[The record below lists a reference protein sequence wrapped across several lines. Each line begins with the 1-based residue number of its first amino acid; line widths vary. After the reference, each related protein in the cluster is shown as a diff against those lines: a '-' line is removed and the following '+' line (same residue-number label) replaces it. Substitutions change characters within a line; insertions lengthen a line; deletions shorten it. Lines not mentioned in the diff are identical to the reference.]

1 MKDTSNKIVIGTFNT
16 AKYKDFAVY
25 LGDTY
30 QIERPPY
37 ELEIPEGMDSLEE
50 NAIAKARTWAILT
63 GKVAIADDTGFF
75 INALPGEPGVA
86 ARRWGGELPDGS
98 TNEDFW
104 KLLQQKT
111 KDLDDLSAYVEQCVA
126 MVSPSGKVEV
136 VYNRTAGY
144 LDKEKLKRPYNNSG
158 YPLAAAFVADNR
170 VKAWDDMS
178 NQEKAAFSRPFI
190 EELKEAIHRVQS
202 SA

>member
-1 MKDTSNKIVIGTFNT
+1 MTSEKIVIGTFNK
-16 AKYKDFAVY
+16 AKYKDFAIY

-30 QIERPPY
+30 QIEHPPY
-37 ELEIPEGMDSLEE
+37 ELDIPEGTDSLEE

-63 GKVAIADDTGFF
+63 GKTAVADDTGFF

-126 MVSPSGKVEV
+126 VVSPSGKVEV
-136 VYNRTAGY
+136 AYNRTTGY
-144 LDKEKLKRPYNNSG
+144 LDKEKLKRPYNNTV

-178 NQEKAAFSRPFI
+178 DKEKVAFSKPFI
-190 EELKEAIHRVQS
+190 DDLKQAIGRLQK
-202 SA
+202 